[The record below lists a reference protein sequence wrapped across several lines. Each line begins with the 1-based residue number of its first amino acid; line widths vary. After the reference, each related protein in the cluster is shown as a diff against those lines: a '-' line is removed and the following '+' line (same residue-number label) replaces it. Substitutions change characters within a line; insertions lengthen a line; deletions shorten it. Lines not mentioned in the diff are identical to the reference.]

1 MQQIFT
7 FFFLILIYSTSIAT
21 NCYNGRYKQKV
32 FNEFT
37 VTNDIKYAYKQRSD
51 GAWLNLKYDVYQPK
65 NDTAQNRPLI
75 FLAHGSG
82 FLEIPLLDKKSPDIV
97 ELAIDLTLKGYVVVS
112 VDYRHEP
119 NPLSFFS
126 EESMIKAVGRG
137 VIDVRDAMCRIM
149 DTTFNYGN
157 PYKIDPN
164 KVIMGGVSGGA
175 ISLMLGAFI
184 DNLDGLPMQYK
195 QWILDVE
202 PNAQALLENKYCG
215 STILG
220 IVNISGAVLDTAW
233 IKEGKGYPPL
243 MSQHGTADPIVP
255 FNFGKPFNIP
265 TLPNLMGSYLIDKRY
280 KNLGQRSELETWISY
295 SHVPF
300 VGGFNL
306 DAIFGPNPFA
316 IVFNPFVLDSTKRHI
331 TNFCYSLI
339 DCDALTTTI
348 KQHLVDGNMS
358 IFPNPSNGNFSINIP
373 KENRFEKWNIEA
385 YDISGKQVFQQN
397 NLQHTE
403 TIHVQENLG
412 KGLYFIKLYFD
423 RNNERFFYL
432 GKVSIF

>member
-1 MQQIFT
+1 
-7 FFFLILIYSTSIAT
+7 
-21 NCYNGRYKQKV
+21 
-32 FNEFT
+32 
-37 VTNDIKYAYKQRSD
+37 
-51 GAWLNLKYDVYQPK
+51 
-65 NDTAQNRPLI
+65 
-75 FLAHGSG
+75 
-82 FLEIPLLDKKSPDIV
+82 
-97 ELAIDLTLKGYVVVS
+97 
-112 VDYRHEP
+112 
-119 NPLSFFS
+119 
-126 EESMIKAVGRG
+126 
-137 VIDVRDAMCRIM
+137 
-149 DTTFNYGN
+149 
-157 PYKIDPN
+157 
-164 KVIMGGVSGGA
+164 
-175 ISLMLGAFI
+175 GAFI

-233 IKEGKGYPPL
+233 IKEGKEYPPL

>member
-21 NCYNGRYKQKV
+21 NCYNGRYMQKV

-119 NPLSFFS
+119 NP
-126 EESMIKAVGRG
+126 
-137 VIDVRDAMCRIM
+137 
-149 DTTFNYGN
+149 
-157 PYKIDPN
+157 
-164 KVIMGGVSGGA
+164 
-175 ISLMLGAFI
+175 FI

-220 IVNISGAVLDTAW
+220 IVNISGTVLDTAW
-233 IKEGKGYPPL
+233 IKEGKEYPPL

-255 FNFGKPFNIP
+255 FNFGKPFNI
-265 TLPNLMGSYLIDKRY
+265 G
-280 KNLGQRSELETWISY
+280 
-295 SHVPF
+295 
-300 VGGFNL
+300 
-306 DAIFGPNPFA
+306 
-316 IVFNPFVLDSTKRHI
+316 
-331 TNFCYSLI
+331 
-339 DCDALTTTI
+339 
-348 KQHLVDGNMS
+348 
-358 IFPNPSNGNFSINIP
+358 IP
-373 KENRFEKWNIEA
+373 
-385 YDISGKQVFQQN
+385 Q
-397 NLQHTE
+397 
-403 TIHVQENLG
+403 
-412 KGLYFIKLYFD
+412 
-423 RNNERFFYL
+423 
-432 GKVSIF
+432 